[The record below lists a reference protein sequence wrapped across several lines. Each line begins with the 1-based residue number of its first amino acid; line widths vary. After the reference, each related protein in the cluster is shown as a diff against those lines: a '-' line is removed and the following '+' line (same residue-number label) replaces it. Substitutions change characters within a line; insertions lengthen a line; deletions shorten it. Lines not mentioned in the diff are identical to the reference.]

1 MGTIERMFL
10 RERKRAEWNHTEQKR
25 IAVAGL
31 SHCAGATTVAS
42 GLALFLAGK
51 GNSVSFVECADPGAA
66 EGLFFESC
74 GMAMRFGPRPFTDVY
89 QKLAMGET
97 IREIRNMEQGVNWI
111 LATPE
116 DVEREIV
123 LDGAMKGRLMQA
135 PRGDFAVFDMD
146 LRRDP
151 GWKEWIADMDY
162 LAAVLDPM
170 PSRMMTNG
178 KALALLKS
186 LEREMAG
193 RFTWIINRVNRGI
206 SRRQVRRFLE
216 SGHILEVPDIPAEIA
231 YGNEF
236 CCRIHYEEDHF
247 RNALDPVFHAIWET
261 FPEAEEYRPGKHDG
275 PEIDGNGRTGVIGGS
290 GRTGAISG
298 SGAAGG
304 FGRAGTVHENNTK
317 KRNS

>member
-10 RERKRAEWNHTEQKR
+10 RERTRSGWNHTEQKR
-25 IAVAGL
+25 IAVAGM
-31 SHCAGATTVAS
+31 SHCAGTTTVAS
-42 GLALFLAGK
+42 GLALFLAGN
-51 GNSVSFVECADPGAA
+51 GNSVSFVECADPREA

-74 GMAMRFGPRPFTDVY
+74 GMAMRFGPRTFTDVY
-89 QKLAMGET
+89 QKLAMGEPV
-97 IREIRNMEQGVNWI
+97 REIRNLEKGVNWI
-111 LATPE
+111 LITPE

-135 PRGDFAVFDMD
+135 PRGDYVVFDMD

-162 LAAVLDPM
+162 LVAVMDPM
-170 PSRMMTNG
+170 PCRMMTNR
-178 KALALLKS
+178 KSFALLKS

-193 RFTWIINRVNRGI
+193 RFTWIINRMNRGI

-216 SGHILEVPDIPAEIA
+216 SGHILEVPDVPAEIA

-236 CCRIHYEEDHF
+236 CCRIHYEEEHF
-247 RNALDPVFHAIWET
+247 RKALDPALRRIWEA
-261 FPEAEEYRPGKHDG
+261 FPEAETYLPGKHDG
-275 PEIDGNGRTGVIGGS
+275 PENGGTGGCGGS
-290 GRTGAISG
+290 S
-298 SGAAGG
+298 
-304 FGRAGTVHENNTK
+304 TVHENNTK